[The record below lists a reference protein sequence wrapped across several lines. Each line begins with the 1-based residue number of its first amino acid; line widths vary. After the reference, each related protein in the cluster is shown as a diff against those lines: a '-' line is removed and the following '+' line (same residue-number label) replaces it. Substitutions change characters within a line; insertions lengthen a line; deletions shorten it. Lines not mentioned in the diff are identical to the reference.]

1 MREASL
7 EKKGTHTSLE
17 PSSGRS
23 ATGGALLYVFSFS
36 PWTQAQQG
44 GVVTSLQIWKAMHA
58 SPH

>member
-7 EKKGTHTSLE
+7 EKKGTRTSLE
-17 PSSGRS
+17 SSLGQL
-23 ATGGALLYVFSFS
+23 ATAGTLLYVFSFS

-44 GVVTSLQIWKAMHA
+44 GVVTSLQIWKAMHV